1 MENEPRRRS
10 FQDEQEKIR
19 QRIREFEDGLEV
31 EFEKRRASLGLTIQK
46 GRLVLSEELR
56 RRNRALRTGI
66 IGYLRHARVLVTLT
80 APVIYSLILPLA
92 LLDIFVSVY
101 QAICFPVYRITKVR
115 RRDHI
120 VFDRHL
126 LGYLN
131 GIEKLNCVYCSYAN
145 GLLSYAGEIASRT
158 EEHWCPIKHQ
168 ARVSRA
174 NGRYLGFAE
183 YGDPQGYQER
193 VSAARARHNSAR

>member
-1 MENEPRRRS
+1 MQGERQRRS
-10 FQDEQEKIR
+10 FKEEQEYIR
-19 QRIREFEDGLEV
+19 QRFREFEDGLED
-31 EFEKRRASLGLTIQK
+31 EFEKRRAALDLKIEK
-46 GRLVLSEELR
+46 GRLVVTEELQ

-66 IGYLRHARVLVTLT
+66 LGYLRHSRVLVSLT
-80 APVIYSLILPLA
+80 APVIFSLALPLV
-92 LLDIFVSVY
+92 LLDIFVSIY
-101 QAICFPVYRITKVR
+101 QAICFPVYRITKVA

-131 GIEKLNCVYCSYAN
+131 GIEKLNCFYCSYAN
-145 GLLSYAGEIASRT
+145 GLLSYVSEIASRT

-193 VSAARARHNSAR
+193 ISTARTRHNSAS

>member
-1 MENEPRRRS
+1 MQGERQRRS
-10 FQDEQEKIR
+10 FQEEQEKIV
-19 QRIREFEDGLEV
+19 QRFRDFEDGLED
-31 EFEKRRASLGLTIQK
+31 EFVKRRAAMNLTIEK
-46 GRLVLSEELR
+46 GRLVLSEELQ

-66 IGYLRHARVLVTLT
+66 LRYLRHARVLVTLT
-80 APVIYSLILPLA
+80 APFIYALALPLV
-92 LLDIFVSVY
+92 LLDIFVSLY
-101 QAICFPVYRITKVR
+101 QAICFPVYRITKVV

-145 GLLSYAGEIASRT
+145 GLLSYTSEIASRT
-158 EEHWCPIKHQ
+158 EEYWCPIKHQ

-183 YGDPQGYQER
+183 YGDPDGYQER
-193 VSAARARHNSAR
+193 ISAARARHNSES

>member
-1 MENEPRRRS
+1 M
-10 FQDEQEKIR
+10 I
-19 QRIREFEDGLEV
+19 QRFRDFEDGLEA
-31 EFEKRRASLGLTIQK
+31 EFDKRRAALDLKIEK

-56 RRNRALRTGI
+56 RRNKALRTGI
-66 IGYLRHARVLVTLT
+66 FGYLRHARLLAILT
-80 APVIYSLILPLA
+80 APFIYALVLPLV
-92 LLDIFVSVY
+92 LLDLFVSLY
-101 QAICFPVYRITKVR
+101 QAICFPAYRISKVAR
-115 RRDHI
+115 GDHI

-131 GIEKLNCVYCSYAN
+131 GIEKLNCIFCSYAN
-145 GLLSYAGEIASRT
+145 GLLSYASEIASRT
-158 EEHWCPIKHQ
+158 EAHWCPIKHQ

-193 VSAARARHNSAR
+193 VSAARARQISES

>member
-1 MENEPRRRS
+1 MQSERRRRN

-19 QRIREFEDGLEV
+19 QRFREFEDGLED
-31 EFEKRRASLGLTIQK
+31 EFEKRRAALDLKIEK
-46 GRLVLSEELR
+46 GRLILSEELQ
-56 RRNRALRTGI
+56 RRNRALRTGVLR
-66 IGYLRHARVLVTLT
+66 YLRHARILVTLT
-80 APVIYSLILPLA
+80 APVIYSLALPLV
-92 LLDIFVSVY
+92 LLDLFVSVY
-101 QAICFPVYRITKVR
+101 QAVCFPVYRINKVA

-131 GIEKLNCVYCSYAN
+131 GIEKLNCIYCSYAN

-183 YGDPQGYQER
+183 YGDPDGYQER
-193 VSAARARHNSAR
+193 VGAARARHNSES

>member
-1 MENEPRRRS
+1 MQDERQRRS
-10 FQDEQEKIR
+10 FQEEQDKII
-19 QRIREFEDGLEV
+19 QRFRDFEDSLED
-31 EFEKRRASLGLTIQK
+31 EFEKRRAALDLTIEK
-46 GRLVLSEELR
+46 GRLVLSEELQ

-66 IGYLRHARVLVTLT
+66 LGYLRHSRVLVSLT
-80 APVIYSLILPLA
+80 APFIYALALPLV
-92 LLDIFVSVY
+92 LLDIFVSLF
-101 QAICFPVYRITKVR
+101 QAICFPVYRINRVA

-145 GLLSYAGEIASRT
+145 GLLSYTSEIASRT

-193 VSAARARHNSAR
+193 ISTARARHKSAG